1 LSRKGG
7 GSPGSVG
14 TNVPVHRSHDCRR
27 SWRDRRPNTSRGLRS
42 TQRSTPVR
50 RVHRLL
56 SGENRD
62 IPSAHASNSLVPAS
76 WETGSRSRCPLVG
89 IASASP
95 LVTCDRP

>member
-62 IPSAHASNSLVPAS
+62 IPSTHASNSLVPLLGRLAHGVGVHLWAS
-76 WETGSRSRCPLVG
+76 LRRRHL
-89 IASASP
+89 
-95 LVTCDRP
+95 